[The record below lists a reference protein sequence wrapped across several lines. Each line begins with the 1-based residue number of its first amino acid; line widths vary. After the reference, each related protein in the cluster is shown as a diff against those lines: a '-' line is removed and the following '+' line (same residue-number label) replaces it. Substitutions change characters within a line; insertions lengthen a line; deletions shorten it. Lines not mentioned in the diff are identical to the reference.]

1 MSALI
6 KVTIKQTEPMIVAFL
21 SVKGHF
27 SQIPTAFGRLYSWI
41 SEKGYK
47 PRGPAIAVYYDV
59 PGQVPDDQLRWE
71 LRSQISENTVVI
83 GPNEQG
89 LGVKRVGA
97 VQVVATMHKGPYEN
111 IEGTYRALTD
121 WVSENGYEINGPFEE
136 LYFNNSTRTPPEELL
151 TEIRFPVSEKQSPSP

>member
-1 MSALI
+1 M
-6 KVTIKQTEPMIVAFL
+6 TVAFL
-21 SVKGHF
+21 SVRGHF
-27 SQIPTAFGRLYSWI
+27 SQIPTAFSRLYSWI

-71 LRSQISENTVVI
+71 LRSQVSENIVVI

-97 VQVVATMHKGPYEN
+97 VQVVATMYKGPYEKM
-111 IEGTYRALTD
+111 EGTYGALTA

-136 LYFNNSTRTPPEELL
+136 LYFNESARTEELV
-151 TEIRFPVSEKQSPSP
+151 TEIRFPVRKKQAID

>member
-1 MSALI
+1 MSPLLE
-6 KVTIKQTEPMIVAFL
+6 VTIRQTEPMTVAFL

-27 SQIPTAFGRLYSWI
+27 SQIPTTFGKLYNWI

-47 PRGPAIAVYYDV
+47 PRGPAITVYYDV

-71 LRSQISENTVVI
+71 LRSQISENIVAI

-89 LGVKRVGA
+89 LGVKRVEA
-97 VQVVATMHKGPYEN
+97 VQVVTTMHKGPYEK
-111 IEGTYRALTD
+111 IEGTYRALTG

-136 LYFNNSTRTPPEELL
+136 LYFNDPTGTPPGEPL
-151 TEIRFPVSEKQSPSP
+151 TEIRFPVSKKQGID

>member
-1 MSALI
+1 MSSLI
-6 KVTIKQTEPMIVAFL
+6 KATVKQTEPMTVAFL

-47 PRGPAIAVYYDV
+47 PRGPAITVYYDV

-71 LRSQISENTVVI
+71 LRSQISEDIAAI
-83 GPNEQG
+83 GPDEQG
-89 LGVKRVGA
+89 LGVKRVGVA
-97 VQVVATMHKGPYEN
+97 QVVTTMHKGPYEK
-111 IEGTYRALTD
+111 IEGTYRALID

-136 LYFNNSTRTPPEELL
+136 LYFNDSARTEELL
-151 TEIRFPVSEKQSPSP
+151 TEIRFPVSKKQAID